1 MLISIAH
8 AAEGGISQEL
18 LGFLPALV
26 IFALFWMLLIRPQ
39 MKQAKEQK
47 AMQENLQKGDEVATT
62 GGVLGKVSKV
72 SDQFVALEIAS
83 NVTIHVQRQAIL
95 TVLPKGTIK
104 AMI

>member
-8 AAEGGISQEL
+8 AAEGGISQDM
-18 LGFLPALV
+18 LGFLPAIV
-26 IFALFWMLLIRPQ
+26 IFALFWVLLIRPQ

-72 SDQFVALEIAS
+72 SEQFIALEIAN
-83 NVTIHVQRQAIL
+83 NVTIHVQRQAIQ

-104 AMI
+104 TIV